1 MEVRITDEVKYIGV
15 DDTTLDLFESQYHI
29 PNGISYN
36 SYVIL
41 DEKTAVLDTV
51 DIRGEQEWEEKL
63 MKTLDGRKVD
73 YLIIHHMEPDH
84 AGAIRRFLEL
94 FPDGILVGNKK
105 TFQLFSQFMNVDIA
119 GRCLEVAEGDV
130 LSLGSHKLT
139 FLMAPMVHWPEVMV
153 SYDSKDKILFSAD
166 AFGKFGALAL
176 TEHEGW
182 AHEARRYYFNI
193 VGKYGRFVQELLKKM
208 GQLDVDCICPL
219 HGPMI
224 RENLKAFV
232 HLYDIWSSYEPESK
246 GVLIACASIHGNTWK
261 AAELLRDQLKAQGV
275 TKVILSDLARDDMA
289 ATIENA
295 FRYDRMIL
303 AAASYDCGV
312 VPCMESFLLKLK
324 SKQYQK
330 RKVGI
335 VQNGSWAMCAGRVM
349 QNLLK
354 EMKEI
359 EIVEPMV
366 SIFSSVKE
374 EDKLE
379 LEKLAKNMRE

>member
-1 MEVRITDEVKYIGV
+1 MQVLRT
-15 DDTTLDLFESQYHI
+15 F
-29 PNGISYN
+29 PN
-36 SYVIL
+36 
-41 DEKTAVLDTV
+41 
-51 DIRGEQEWEEKL
+51 
-63 MKTLDGRKVD
+63 
-73 YLIIHHMEPDH
+73 
-84 AGAIRRFLEL
+84 
-94 FPDGILVGNKK
+94 GILVGNKK
-105 TFQLFSQFMNVDIA
+105 TFQMFSQFMNIDIS

-153 SYDSKDKILFSAD
+153 SYDDRDKILFSAD
-166 AFGKFGALAL
+166 AFGKFGALSL

-182 AHEARRYYFNI
+182 ACEARRYYFNI
-193 VGKYGRFVQELLKKM
+193 VGKYGRFVQELLKKVE
-208 GQLDVDCICPL
+208 QLDVECICPL
-219 HGPMI
+219 HGPVI

-232 HLYDIWSSYEPESK
+232 RLYDIWSRYEPESK

-261 AAELLRDQLKAQGV
+261 AAELLKDQLKAQGV

-289 ATIENA
+289 ETIENA

-312 VPCMESFLLKLK
+312 VPCMETFLLKLK

-349 QNLLK
+349 KNLLL

-366 SIFSSVKE
+366 SICSSVKE
-374 EDKLE
+374 DDRLE
-379 LEKLAKNMRE
+379 LEKLAKNMSE